1 MTNDTLMNILLIG
14 FGITLPFGVV
24 KFLIR
29 EKYAQQV
36 LLRNETDKAR
46 TMKSN
51 ATLLRL
57 LKLFLYIS
65 PLVVIILPYALS
77 MDGQVDLLRSIT
89 LTVLLLVTIGLEYM
103 FQKWLY
109 HRMRSEANS

>member
-14 FGITLPFGVV
+14 FGIILPFGVV

-57 LKLFLYIS
+57 LKLFLYVS
-65 PLVVIILPYALS
+65 LLVVIVLPYALS
-77 MDGQVDLLRSIT
+77 MGDQVDLLRSIT
-89 LTVLLLVTIGLEYM
+89 LTVLMLVTIGLEYI
-103 FQKWLY
+103 FQKWLF
-109 HRMRSEANS
+109 HRLRSEANS